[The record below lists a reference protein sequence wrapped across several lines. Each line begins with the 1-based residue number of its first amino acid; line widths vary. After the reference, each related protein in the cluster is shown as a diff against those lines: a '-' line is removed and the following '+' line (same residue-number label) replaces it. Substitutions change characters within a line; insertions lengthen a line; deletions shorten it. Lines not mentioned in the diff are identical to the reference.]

1 MISIYLGP
9 HYFFQAPEELR
20 WPATTITG
28 PNNARCVVWALVC
41 VFFPHVFSLLTNDF
55 YFDLGPHYV
64 LKAPKELRWA
74 ATTITGPNDASGV
87 IWALEVRYV
96 FFCFSSCF
104 LLLANDFYL
113 FRSSLFFSG
122 TRRAMV
128 AGDDHNGPK
137 RRQMHH
143 LKLGLR
149 YVFFFSSCFFFT
161 N

>member
-1 MISIYLGP
+1 M
-9 HYFFQAPEELR
+9 F
-20 WPATTITG
+20 
-28 PNNARCVVWALVC
+28 
-41 VFFPHVFSLLTNDF
+41 
-55 YFDLGPHYV
+55 
-64 LKAPKELRWA
+64 
-74 ATTITGPNDASGV
+74 
-87 IWALEVRYV
+87 

-137 RRQMHH
+137 RRQMHR

-149 YVFFFSSCFFFT
+149 YVFFFPHVFSLLTNDFYFDLGSHYVLKAPKELRWAAATISYNRPKRRIWRRLGLRYVFLLFFFVFSLY
-161 N
+161 

>member
-20 WPATTITG
+20 W
-28 PNNARCVVWALVC
+28 L
-41 VFFPHVFSLLTNDF
+41 
-55 YFDLGPHYV
+55 
-64 LKAPKELRWA
+64 

-87 IWALEVRYV
+87 VWASGMF

-122 TRRAMV
+122 TRRATVAGDDHNRPKRCIWRRLGPGMFVFCFSSCFLLLANDFYLFRSSLFLSGTRRAMV
-128 AGDDHNGPK
+128 AGDDHNRPK
-137 RRQMHH
+137 RRQMRR
-143 LKLGLR
+143 LGLR

-161 N
+161 K

>member
-9 HYFFQAPEELR
+9 HYFLQ
-20 WPATTITG
+20 
-28 PNNARCVVWALVC
+28 
-41 VFFPHVFSLLTNDF
+41 
-55 YFDLGPHYV
+55 
-64 LKAPKELRWA
+64 APKELWWL

-87 IWALEVRYV
+87 VWASCMF
-96 FFCFSSCF
+96 FFCFCSCF

-122 TRRAMV
+122 TRRATV

-137 RRQMHH
+137 RRQMRR
-143 LKLGLR
+143 LGLR
-149 YVFFFSSCFFFT
+149 YVFFFSLCFFFT